1 LYQINN
7 NFSLYIAELIKR
19 DGKFYMMF
27 QE

>member
-1 LYQINN
+1 MI
-7 NFSLYIAELIKR
+7 SLYIAELIKC